1 MNSFSELLKEFFS
14 ISIPVIVA
22 VTAIIALLKAKQAQF
37 GKITTDLDK
46 AENNTQDTVGYSV
59 SGNEADI
66 SLTTNER
73 QFLLLKQYHAQG
85 LGQSR
90 ISFWFSLIFAACG
103 FAVIV
108 LSILNVDNSKS
119 ILTQPNSI
127 ISLISGTIIDA
138 VSALFFVQ
146 SNKSRELMSTFF
158 EKLRADRK
166 IEESLKLADS
176 ITDENL
182 RSKLKMI
189 LSLHFAEI
197 VTSDNIVSI
206 VFKDLDKSVIVETE
220 KDKS

>member
-1 MNSFSELLKEFFS
+1 MSTSELIREFSAIF
-14 ISIPVIVA
+14 IPVIVA
-22 VTAIIALLKAKQAQF
+22 LISIMALLKARQVQF
-37 GKITTDLDK
+37 GKTNIDLDK
-46 AENNTQDTVGYSV
+46 SESRAQETSEEFASDNQTDL
-59 SGNEADI
+59 
-66 SLTTNER
+66 SLSTNER

-108 LSILNVDNSKS
+108 VSILTVDKDKS
-119 ILTQPNSI
+119 LLTQPNAI

-158 EKLRADRK
+158 EKLRSDRK

-206 VFKDLDKSVIVETE
+206 VFNDLDKSVKVET
-220 KDKS
+220 DNINS

>member
-1 MNSFSELLKEFFS
+1 MNSFSELVRELSSVF
-14 ISIPVIVA
+14 IPLVVA
-22 VTAIIALLKAKQAQF
+22 GLAVMVLLKAKQVQF
-37 GKITTDLDK
+37 GKISIDLDK
-46 AENNTQDTVGYSV
+46 TDNKTLET
-59 SGNEADI
+59 ADDFI
-66 SLTTNER
+66 SDSQGDVSLTTNER
-73 QFLLLKQYHAQG
+73 QFRLLKQYHAQG

-108 LSILNVDNSKS
+108 VAILNVDKDKS
-119 ILTQPNSI
+119 LLTQPNAI

-182 RSKLKMI
+182 QSKLKMI

-206 VFKDLDKSVIVETE
+206 VFKDLDQSVTVET
-220 KDKS
+220 DKT

>member
-1 MNSFSELLKEFFS
+1 MNSISELKELFS
-14 ISIPVIVA
+14 IFIPILVA
-22 VTAIIALLKAKQAQF
+22 ITAILVFFKAKQVQF
-37 GKITTDLDK
+37 GKLSIDFDK
-46 AENNTQDTVGYSV
+46 ENRKTQDTAEFS
-59 SGNEADI
+59 SSDNETDI

-103 FAVIV
+103 FAVIA
-108 LSILNVDNSKS
+108 LSILNVDNDKS
-119 ILTQPNSI
+119 FFTQPSSI

-176 ITDENL
+176 ITDEKL

-206 VFKDLDKSVIVETE
+206 VLKDLGKSNSTE
-220 KDKS
+220 SENA

>member
-1 MNSFSELLKEFFS
+1 MNSFSELKDFFA
-14 ISIPVIVA
+14 IIIPVFV
-22 VTAIIALLKAKQAQF
+22 AIISSIVLLKAKQVQF
-37 GKITTDLDK
+37 GKLSIDLDK
-46 AENNTQDTVGYSV
+46 DDQKAQDTAEYS
-59 SGNEADI
+59 SSDNGSDI

-90 ISFWFSLIFAACG
+90 ISFWFSLIFATCG
-103 FAVIV
+103 FAVIAI
-108 LSILNVDNSKS
+108 SILNVDNNKS
-119 ILTQPNSI
+119 FLTQPSSI

-206 VFKDLDKSVIVETE
+206 VFKDLDKSITVETE
-220 KDKS
+220 KK

>member
-1 MNSFSELLKEFFS
+1 MFSIVEFLREFFTITISIILAATSILVLLK
-14 ISIPVIVA
+14 VRKV
-22 VTAIIALLKAKQAQF
+22 QF
-37 GKITTDLDK
+37 GKVNSDLNRPDSK
-46 AENNTQDTVGYSV
+46 SQETADGSV
-59 SGNEADI
+59 DNQGDI

-85 LGQSR
+85 LSQSK
-90 ISFWFSLIFAACG
+90 ISFWFSLIFATCG
-103 FAVIV
+103 FLVIV
-108 LSILNVDNSKS
+108 LAVLNVEKNQN
-119 ILTQPNSI
+119 LFTQPNAI

-206 VFKDLDKSVIVETE
+206 VFKDLDKTITLETDN
-220 KDKS
+220 K

>member
-1 MNSFSELLKEFFS
+1 MTSFSEFIKELSTVF
-14 ISIPVIVA
+14 IPVLVALVA
-22 VTAIIALLKAKQAQF
+22 VMVLLKARQVQF
-37 GKITTDLDK
+37 GKLSIDLDK
-46 AENNTQDTVGYSV
+46 SESKTQETAEGYTSD
-59 SGNEADI
+59 NQTDL

-108 LSILNVDNSKS
+108 VSILTVDKDKDL
-119 ILTQPNSI
+119 LTQPNAI
-127 ISLISGTIIDA
+127 ISLVSGTIIDA

-158 EKLRADRK
+158 EKLRTDRK

-206 VFKDLDKSVIVETE
+206 VFKDLDKSVTVET
-220 KDKS
+220 DNNS

>member
-1 MNSFSELLKEFFS
+1 MNISELIKEFS
-14 ISIPVIVA
+14 TILILMVVA
-22 VTAIIALLKAKQAQF
+22 STAIMVLFKAKQVQF
-37 GKITTDLDK
+37 GKLSVDLDQSEHK
-46 AENNTQDTVGYSV
+46 TQETAEEYNTDSQTDV
-59 SGNEADI
+59 SF
-66 SLTTNER
+66 STNER

-103 FAVIV
+103 FAIIV
-108 LSILNVDNSKS
+108 VSILSVDNDKNL
-119 ILTQPNSI
+119 LTQPNAI

-146 SNKSRELMSTFF
+146 SNKSRELMSIFF
-158 EKLRADRK
+158 EKLRTDRK

-182 RSKLKMI
+182 QSKLKMI

-206 VFKDLDKSVIVETE
+206 VFKDLDKSISVET
-220 KDKS
+220 DNN

>member
-1 MNSFSELLKEFFS
+1 MTSFSELIKEFSTVF
-14 ISIPVIVA
+14 IPVLVALIA
-22 VTAIIALLKAKQAQF
+22 VTVLLKARQVQF
-37 GKITTDLDK
+37 GKLSIDLEKSERKTQETAEGYTSENQTDL
-46 AENNTQDTVGYSV
+46 
-59 SGNEADI
+59 

-108 LSILNVDNSKS
+108 VSILTVDKDKS
-119 ILTQPNSI
+119 LLTQPNAI

-158 EKLRADRK
+158 EKLRTDRK

-182 RSKLKMI
+182 RSKLKLI

-206 VFKDLDKSVIVETE
+206 VFKDLDKSVTVET
-220 KDKS
+220 DNN

>member
-1 MNSFSELLKEFFS
+1 MNSISVLKEFFS
-14 ISIPVIVA
+14 IFIPVLVA
-22 VTAIIALLKAKQAQF
+22 ITAIMVLLKAKQVQF
-37 GKITTDLDK
+37 GKLSIDLDK
-46 AENNTQDTVGYSV
+46 ADRKTQDTAEYS
-59 SGNEADI
+59 SSDNEGDV

-119 ILTQPNSI
+119 ILTQPSSI

-197 VTSDNIVSI
+197 VTSDNIVSL
-206 VFKDLDKSVIVETE
+206 VFKDLDKSISIETE
-220 KDKS
+220 KG